1 MGTLENM
8 LAYNYEF
15 RDPIHGLIPVNKAEK
30 LLIDSE
36 PFQRLRNIK
45 QLGTSYKIYHGAE
58 HSRFGHSIGVM
69 HIVGRVFDAIWN
81 QPASKLRTIWNED
94 EFKKYKQI
102 ARIAALLHDIRH
114 GPFSHVGEN
123 EEYGL
128 FKKMN
133 DVDNQERTGHEVYSR
148 LIVRDL
154 LGGKIEKNFKD
165 LDVKANDVL
174 TVFLG
179 QSTDRHHRFI
189 DELISGQLDA
199 DKMDYLLRDSHY
211 CGVQYGVYDIEK
223 LINSLTICCSKY
235 DQWQLGVG
243 SDGVHVVE
251 EFVFARYWM
260 FLQVYFHKTRR
271 IYDYYVSKALK
282 EMYPFGYPTDL
293 NEYLKIHDIK
303 IMESFRSEGTSSS
316 WVKAYFCR
324 PYLKEAFVS
333 KPLQE
338 VDEEKDRIAWVM
350 QQVEENYEGK
360 IELYMDQ
367 AKGKTAKTLIDIK
380 KFLEEAEGNNEAEEN
395 DEKLPAIPVV
405 DKFTGRVFPIQNI
418 SVPLASVSGKKI
430 NVLRVY
436 TTEEHRDEVRNF
448 CHQKFYED
456 YDEYLDKLLEAKAY
470 VDQETKKQ
478 KERLKKY
485 MND

>member
-1 MGTLENM
+1 MSTLDNM
-8 LAYNYEF
+8 LAYDYEF

-81 QPASKLRTIWNED
+81 QPGSKLRTLWNED
-94 EFKKYKQI
+94 EFKKYKQV
-102 ARIAALLHDIRH
+102 ARIAALLHDIGH

-128 FKKMN
+128 FRKMD
-133 DVDNQERTGHEVYSR
+133 DVDSQIRTGHEVYSR
-148 LIVRDL
+148 LIVREL
-154 LGGKIEKNFKD
+154 LGDKIEENFKH
-165 LDVKANDVL
+165 LEIKADDIL
-174 TVFLG
+174 TILLG
-179 QSTDRHHRFI
+179 QSTDKHHRFI

-199 DKMDYLLRDSHY
+199 DKMDYLLRDAHY

-235 DQWQLGVG
+235 DEWQLGIV
-243 SDGVHVVE
+243 SDGIHVVE

-271 IYDYYVSKALK
+271 IYDYYLSMALK
-282 EMYPFGYPTDL
+282 EIYPSGYPTDL

-303 IMESFRSEGTSSS
+303 IMDSFRSEGTNSK
-316 WVKAYFCR
+316 WVKAYLGR

-350 QQVEENYEGK
+350 QQVEEEYEGK

-380 KFLEEAEGNNEAEEN
+380 KFLEEAESNSEAEEN
-395 DEKLPAIPVV
+395 DEKLPAIPVL
-405 DKFTGRVFPIQNI
+405 DKLSGRVFPIQNI
-418 SVPLASVSGKKI
+418 SVPLASISNRKI
-430 NVLRVY
+430 NILRVY
-436 TTEEHRDEVRNF
+436 TTEEYRDEIRNF
-448 CHQKFYED
+448 CVRKFYED
-456 YDEYLDKLLEAKAY
+456 YDKYREELQKAKAY
-470 VDQETKKQ
+470 VEQQRKKEE
-478 KERLKKY
+478 ERLRKY
-485 MND
+485 MD